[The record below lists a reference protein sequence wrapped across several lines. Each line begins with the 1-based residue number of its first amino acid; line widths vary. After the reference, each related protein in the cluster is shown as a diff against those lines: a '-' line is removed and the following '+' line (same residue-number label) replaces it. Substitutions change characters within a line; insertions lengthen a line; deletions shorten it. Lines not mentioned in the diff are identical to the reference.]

1 MFDFCVIGVT
11 GVARCEQIYLGDA
24 GGDYTLVGA
33 AKRSEHE
40 SVIAICAT

>member
-33 AKRSEHE
+33 HSGA
-40 SVIAICAT
+40 A